1 MAAGEEPDCDYVV
14 VGSGAG
20 GGTVA
25 ASLAEAGMRVVLLEA
40 GGDPRQLTEPGLP
53 EAYEVPAF
61 HPLASEHPAMRWD
74 FFVRHYANEERQRHD
89 PKCSD
94 DGVLYPRA
102 GALGGCTGH
111 NAMIFVAPH
120 DSDWDGIAVLTGDAS
135 WSSSK
140 MRRYWQRVENCRY
153 RPGWR
158 LLARLGVD
166 PTGHGWA
173 GWLDTE
179 RALPR
184 EAVRDRELLRLV
196 LRSARTVS
204 ISAAH
209 PLRRLIALLCGEGDL
224 NLRSQGRRSFEG
236 VCFTPLSTAGHERRG
251 ARERVIEV
259 ATRHPDRLRVEL
271 HALANRVILDEQ
283 NRAIGVEYLS
293 GAHLYRADPAA
304 GAVPGEPRR
313 IQARREVI
321 LAGGAFNSPQL
332 LMLSGVG
339 PAEELRR
346 HGIPVRVDLPGVGRN
361 LQDRY
366 EVGVVNRLAEPWP
379 FLEGARFEIGDPLYQ
394 EWRDRRNGMY
404 TSNGAAVSVARRSRR
419 AQAEPD
425 LFLMALLAKFRGYYP
440 GYSRDIVEHH
450 DYLTWSVLKAHTVN
464 RAGTVTLR
472 SADPRD
478 TPEIDFH
485 YFDEGDDGAG
495 DDLEAVIEGIR
506 FARRLTDAFNR
517 RNPIATEELPGRDVE
532 SDAALADY
540 VRDNAWGHHASCTC
554 AIGPRERG
562 GVLQSDFVVHGTR
575 GLRVVD
581 ASVFPRIP
589 GFFIASAVYMVGEK
603 AADAIL
609 ADAARSRAPAG

>member
-1 MAAGEEPDCDYVV
+1 MAAGDEPDCDYVV

-25 ASLAEAGMRVVLLEA
+25 ARLAEAGMRVVLLEA
-40 GGDPRQLTEPGLP
+40 GGDPRRLNEPGLP
-53 EAYEVPAF
+53 EAYEVPVF
-61 HPLASEHPAMRWD
+61 HPLASEHPAVRWD
-74 FFVRHYANEERQRHD
+74 FFVRHYAEDERQRRD
-89 PKCSD
+89 PKYGEH
-94 DGVLYPRA
+94 GVLYPRA

-120 DSDWDGIAVLTGDAS
+120 DSDWDGIAALTGDAS
-135 WSSSK
+135 WSSGN
-140 MRRYWQRVENCRY
+140 MRRYWRLLENCHY

-158 LLARLGVD
+158 LLARLGVN
-166 PTGHGWA
+166 PTGHSWA

-209 PLRRLIALLCGEGDL
+209 PLRRLITLLCGEGDP
-224 NLRSQGRRSFEG
+224 NDRFRGRRSFEG

-251 ARERVIEV
+251 ARERVVEI
-259 ATRHPDRLRVEL
+259 AARYPDRLRVEL
-271 HALANRVILDEQ
+271 HALASRVILDEQ
-283 NRAIGVEYLS
+283 NRAMGVEYLS
-293 GAHLYRADPAA
+293 GTHLYRADPAA
-304 GAVPGEPRR
+304 GAAPGQPRR
-313 IQARREVI
+313 IFARREVI

-332 LMLSGVG
+332 LMLSGIG

-346 HGIPVRVDLPGVGRN
+346 HGITARVELSGVGRN

-379 FLEGARFEIGDPLYQ
+379 FLAGARFEIGDPLYQ
-394 EWRDRRNGMY
+394 EWRDRRAGMY
-404 TSNGAAVSVARRSRR
+404 TSNGAAVAVARRSRR
-419 AQAEPD
+419 AKPEPD
-425 LFLMALLAKFRGYYP
+425 LFLMALLAKFQGYYR
-440 GYSRDIVEHH
+440 GYSREIVEHH

-464 RAGTVTLR
+464 RAGTVKLR

-478 TPEIDFH
+478 TPEINFH
-485 YFDEGDDGAG
+485 YFEEGDDRAG
-495 DDLEAVIEGIR
+495 EDLDAVIDGIR
-506 FARRLTDAFNR
+506 FARRLTDAFNQH
-517 RNPIATEELPGRDVE
+517 NPIATEELPGRDIE
-532 SDAALADY
+532 SDAALVAY

-554 AIGPRERG
+554 AIGPREDG
-562 GVLQSDFVVHGTR
+562 GVLGSDLRVHGTR
-575 GLRVVD
+575 GLRVAD

-603 AADAIL
+603 AADAVL
-609 ADAARSRAPAG
+609 ADAARSAAAAG

>member
-1 MAAGEEPDCDYVV
+1 MAADEEPDCDYVV

-25 ASLAEAGMRVVLLEA
+25 ARLAEAGMRVVLLEA
-40 GGDPRQLTEPGLP
+40 GGDPRQLAEPGLP
-53 EAYEVPAF
+53 ETYEVPVF
-61 HPLASEHPAMRWD
+61 HSLASEHPAMRWD
-74 FFVRHYANEERQRHD
+74 FFVRHYADEERQRRD
-89 PKCSD
+89 PKSGGY
-94 DGVLYPRA
+94 GVLYPRA

-120 DSDWDGIAVLTGDAS
+120 DSDWDGIAALTGDAS
-135 WSSSK
+135 WNSGN

-158 LLARLGVD
+158 LLAGLGVD
-166 PTGHGWA
+166 QTGHGWA

-184 EAVRDRELLRLV
+184 EAVRDPELLRLV
-196 LRSARTVS
+196 LRSARAVS
-204 ISAAH
+204 NSAAH
-209 PLRRLIALLCGEGDL
+209 PLRRLIGLLCAEGDP
-224 NLRSQGRRSFEG
+224 NDRSWGHRSFEG

-251 ARERVIEV
+251 ARERVVEV
-259 ATRHPDRLRVEL
+259 AARHPDRLRVEL
-271 HALANRVILDEQ
+271 HALASRVTFDDQ
-283 NRAIGVEYLS
+283 NRATGVEYLS
-293 GAHLYRADPAA
+293 GPHLYRADP
-304 GAVPGEPRR
+304 GPSAVSGVPHR
-313 IQARREVI
+313 IVPQREVI

-332 LMLSGVG
+332 LMLSGIG
-339 PAEELRR
+339 PAAELPQQ
-346 HGIPVRVDLPGVGRN
+346 GIPVLVDLAGVGRN

-366 EVGVVNRLAEPWP
+366 EVGVVNRLAAPWP
-379 FLEGARFEIGDPLYQ
+379 FLDGARFEVCDPLYR
-394 EWRDRRNGMY
+394 EWRDGRAGMY
-404 TSNGAAVSVARRSRR
+404 TSNGAAVGVARRSRP
-419 AQAEPD
+419 ATAEPD

-464 RAGTVTLR
+464 RAGTVKLR

-478 TPEIDFH
+478 TPEINFH
-485 YFDEGDDGAG
+485 YFEEGDDAVGE
-495 DDLEAVIEGIR
+495 DLEAVVEGIR
-506 FARRLTDAFNR
+506 FARRLTDAFNQ
-517 RNPIATEELPGRDVE
+517 RNPIANEELPGRDIE

-554 AIGPRERG
+554 AIGAREAG
-562 GVLQSDFVVHGTR
+562 GVLGSDFTVHGTR

-589 GFFIASAVYMVGEK
+589 GFFIASAVYMISEK
-603 AADAIL
+603 AADVIL
-609 ADAARSRAPAG
+609 ADAARNAA